1 MSNFPKQAIA
11 LVYFPHSLSARNAH
25 NSPFLPEIISNLA
38 PALAKVGWQVDRFIG
53 KLGDYCSTHLSLV
66 PHSPDY
72 RTVYI
77 HTTNLSEFVQALAN
91 FATQQASNYP
101 LIHTWNWLAAKVG
114 LQLKSLTNVQW
125 LHSDENNSHLVA
137 IEDCHYYQHGNW
149 QICHHA
155 DEIIQFSF
163 SQSQPQVQSKA
174 QAKHQLGFSAWDKIV
189 LCVDVWDRIE
199 QVLQITTQLEQVPLI
214 RSNLDFSYQALH
226 WVFLNSHP
234 IHPAKKQAVQKHI
247 TASNLQQ
254 KVHCPEPEGA
264 EEFLLYHCAA
274 DVCVI
279 PDRYEP
285 FANKA
290 LQVIACGTP
299 VVASSHSGARFA
311 IVPQETGVLVTSDE
325 PVAWGE
331 AIARV
336 LLPEGQWV
344 RRLWQYYLG
353 SYEPQLSWTV
363 TAAHLSEVY
372 RRLLAQTI
380 AQTPFWK
387 SQKPYTILLPE
398 QIKSCSHQS
407 STAQQV
413 VSVPAGIETR
423 SKSHGFRQKVFGNF

>member
-1 MSNFPKQAIA
+1 MTNFPKQAIA
-11 LVYFPHSLSARNAH
+11 LIYFPHPFSERSGH
-25 NSPFLPEIISNLA
+25 NSPFLPEILSNLA

-53 KLGDYCSTHLSLV
+53 KLGDYRSTHLSLV

-77 HTTNLSEFVQALAN
+77 HTSNLSEFVQALTN

-114 LQLKSLTNVQW
+114 LQLKNSTNVQW
-125 LHSDENNSHLVA
+125 LHSDENDNNLVA
-137 IEDCHYYQHGNW
+137 LDDCHYYQHSNW

-163 SQSQPQVQSKA
+163 SQFQPRVQSKT
-174 QAKHQLGFSAWDKIV
+174 QAKRQLGFSAWDKIV

-199 QVLQITTQLEQVPLI
+199 QVLQITTQLEQIPLI
-214 RSNLDFSYQALH
+214 RSDLRFSCQALH
-226 WVFLNSHP
+226 WIFLNSHP
-234 IHPAKKQAVQKHI
+234 LHPAQKQIVQKYI
-247 TASNLQQ
+247 TALNLQQ
-254 KVHCPEPEGA
+254 KVHCLESERT

-285 FANKA
+285 FADKA
-290 LQVIACGTP
+290 LLAIACGTP
-299 VVASSHSGARFA
+299 VVASGYSGARFA
-311 IVPQETGVLVTSDE
+311 IVPQETGLLVTADE
-325 PVAWGE
+325 PMVWGE

-336 LLPEGQWV
+336 LLSDKQWV
-344 RRLWQYYLG
+344 RHLWQYYLG
-353 SYEPQLSWTV
+353 CYEPQLSWTV

-398 QIKSCSHQS
+398 QLKSCTHQS
-407 STAQQV
+407 LTAQQV
-413 VSVPAGIETR
+413 VSVPAGMETR
-423 SKSHGFRQKVFGNF
+423 QTVSGNF